1 MERTFSMI
9 KPDATGKNVT
19 GAINA
24 MIEGAGFRI
33 IAQKRIQMTVPQA
46 RAFYAEHDGKPF
58 FDGLVDMMTSGP
70 VVVQVLEGDN
80 VIKGY
85 RALMGATNPANADPG
100 TIRAKFGGEL
110 PFNAVHGSDSP
121 ESAAREIGFFF
132 STAELVDVT
141 SRLVAHQNNPSAERE
156 QG

>member
-9 KPDATGKNVT
+9 KPDATAKNVT

-46 RAFYAEHDGKPF
+46 EAFYAEHKGKPF
-58 FDGLVDMMTSGP
+58 FDGLVEMMTSGP

-85 RALMGATNPANADPG
+85 RALMGATNPANAEPG

-110 PFNAVHGSDSP
+110 PCNAVHGSDSP
-121 ESAAREIGFFF
+121 ESAAREIAFFF
-132 STAELVDVT
+132 STAEIAHVT
-141 SRLVAHQNNPSAERE
+141 SRLVAQQSSADAEKQ